1 MGEIDDGP
9 GHARRAAEE
18 GEDEEPREEEDQDI
32 GSPNPWVSEPF
43 RVPIQIRRWHRLHVQ
58 IRHFFES
65 TLPLFSQ
72 YLLRSFLVSLSA
84 FEFDQDDDDG
94 FGFCLGFWF
103 LRLPFGLANEKT
115 RPHHFSVSFPNAA
128 PVFSIMHR

>member
-32 GSPNPWVSEPF
+32 GGPNPWVREPF

-58 IRHFFES
+58 IRHFSES

-72 YLLRSFLVSLSA
+72 YLLRSFLVSLCLPSNLTKMMKMA
-84 FEFDQDDDDG
+84 LVFALVS
-94 FGFCLGFWF
+94 GFCVCRMPLG
-103 LRLPFGLANEKT
+103 LGNEKT
-115 RPHHFSVSFPNAA
+115 RSHHFSVSFPML
-128 PVFSIMHR
+128 F